1 MNQSTDILHEAKR
14 LRLLAAALE
23 LQHYTSTAANVVP
36 IPGGDRVIAI
46 GTPAQVRELLEIAPM
61 GEASIKALD
70 AIDSVTGADVAQIA
84 AFETERFYLADDVNG
99 LIARCRR
106 SATLQQL
113 VEQAQ
118 GLALPPKPHT
128 TYNGYSDGSEP
139 LWTAEQMENYAR
151 AAVVHAAAI
160 CDGVADKSKNS
171 LFRSGAKICAG
182 EIRTAMAGEQTN
194 SEGGHHD

>member
-1 MNQSTDILHEAKR
+1 MSQKTDILHEAKR

-36 IPGGDRVIAI
+36 ISGGDRVIAI

-61 GEASIKALD
+61 GEASISTLE
-70 AIDSVTGADVAQIA
+70 AIDSVTGADIAQIA
-84 AFETERFYLADDVNG
+84 AFETERFYLADDVDG

-106 SATLQQL
+106 DL
-113 VEQAQ
+113 E
-118 GLALPPKPHT
+118 
-128 TYNGYSDGSEP
+128 
-139 LWTAEQMENYAR
+139 R
-151 AAVVHAAAI
+151 APVDAAAI
-160 CDGVADKSKNS
+160 CDGVVAKSSNH

-182 EIRTAMAGEQTN
+182 EIRATQALAGADHAD